1 MSLYPLFADVLN
13 YPAPGLS
20 ERVSDCVS
28 ELATDL
34 PNAEELLRRF
44 QRAHVELGTARLQE
58 IYTST
63 FDMQPECTP
72 NLSYHLFGEDQRR
85 GMFLAKLTELFQQA
99 RVDTANELPDHLC
112 CLLLYLATGPGAAA
126 TTDLITDCL
135 LPTVSKIARGVD
147 EASNPYRTVLDALLL
162 FLEKERGDA
171 ATSGETSSRGSE
183 TIARQG

>member
-1 MSLYPLFADVLN
+1 MSLYSLFADVLN
-13 YPAPGLS
+13 YPNPGLS
-20 ERVSDCVS
+20 ERVNDCAS
-28 ELATDL
+28 KLATDL
-34 PNAEELLRRF
+34 PHAEELLRRF
-44 QRAHVELGTARLQE
+44 QRAHAELGTARLQE

-99 RVDTANELPDHLC
+99 GVDTANELPDHLC

-135 LPTVSKIARGVD
+135 LPAVSKIARGVD

-162 FLEKERGDA
+162 FLERERGESPL
-171 ATSGETSSRGSE
+171 SGETSLRGSE
-183 TIARQG
+183 TMARQG

>member
-20 ERVSDCVS
+20 ERVNDCAS
-28 ELATDL
+28 KLATDL
-34 PNAEELLRRF
+34 PHAEELLRRF
-44 QRAHVELGTARLQE
+44 QRAHAKLGTARLQE

-99 RVDTANELPDHLC
+99 GIDTSNELPDHLC
-112 CLLLYLATGPGAAA
+112 YVLLYLATGPGAAA
-126 TTDLITDCL
+126 TTDIITDCL
-135 LPTVSKIARGVD
+135 LPAVSKIARGID

-171 ATSGETSSRGSE
+171 PTSGKTNPRGSE
-183 TIARQG
+183 PIARQG